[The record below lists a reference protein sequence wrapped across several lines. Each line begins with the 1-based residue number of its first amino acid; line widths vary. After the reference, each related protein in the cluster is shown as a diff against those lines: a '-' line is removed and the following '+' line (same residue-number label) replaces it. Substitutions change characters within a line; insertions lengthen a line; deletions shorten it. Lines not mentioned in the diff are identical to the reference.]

1 MILLLEWLNSNP
13 PTDIHQLSSVNQQE
27 ICLNGQGEIVEI
39 VPQDSS
45 TELSQ
50 FQDHFSQGSFAFVGI
65 S

>member
-1 MILLLEWLNSNP
+1 MVLLLEWLNSNP

-27 ICLNGQGEIVEI
+27 ICLNGQGETVEI

-50 FQDHFSQGSFAFVGI
+50 FQDHFSQGSFALFA
-65 S
+65 